1 MFEATPPAVVHATN
15 WLDIVIAVGGSGGIM
30 GLIRWL
36 DRHYFQHKQAS
47 YRDRE
52 ADDREAQALRQ
63 EATDL
68 RKEMGDRIDDLENKV
83 DELTSQLDDYRK
95 KYWALYEE
103 NAKTRLALER
113 MEVENKD
120 VLERCQKMAVK
131 LDQLRQVNDDLEH
144 KLAELKSR

>member
-1 MFEATPPAVVHATN
+1 MFETATPTVAHIPN

-36 DRHYFQHKQAS
+36 DRHYFQSKQVH

-52 ADDREAQALRQ
+52 ADDREAMTLRQ

-68 RKEMGDRIDDLENKV
+68 RKEMGARIDDLESKV
-83 DELTSQLDDYRK
+83 DELTNALDDYRK

-103 NAKTRLALER
+103 NTKTRLALDH
-113 MEVENKD
+113 MELENKE
-120 VLERCQKMAVK
+120 VMERCQKMAVE
-131 LDQLRQVNDDLEH
+131 LGHLRTVNEDLER
-144 KLAELKSR
+144 KLAALKSN